1 MTWPEQIIA
10 RYKQRTPRSR
20 ALHKEAT
27 SWMPLGVTSN
37 FRYFEPYP
45 FFIDRAQGSRMWDVD
60 GNELIDFSMCFGS
73 QLVGHANPLVQ
84 KAVIDQVTRGTLY
97 TMPNDIEMQVAK
109 ELCKRFKFDMVRF
122 TNSGTESTSH
132 ALRLARHY
140 TKRDKIIKFE
150 GAFHGVQDALL
161 VSTKPKMHQIG
172 DELHP
177 NQIPSSFG
185 IPKAVWQNTVIASFN
200 NIESVK
206 NQFRENRGEVAAV
219 ICEPVMC
226 NAGIIVPQNGF
237 LHKLKEVCVENGALL
252 IFDEVKTGVKIASGG
267 ACEYYGVQPDLVC
280 LAKAIGGGLPV
291 GAFGGTREVMQHIGD
306 AGFYHAGTYSGN
318 PLSLHAALV
327 ALRDILTPEIY
338 PRVSQLCKKLADG
351 YNEILKKHKI
361 AGHAVHIGALGMI
374 HLLPRPLLNYRD
386 WLQINREH
394 WRLYWFSM
402 LNRGIIA
409 HPCGHEEQWTIS
421 VAHTE
426 TDIDRHLATFEEV
439 AAEIAKSIKQD

>member
-1 MTWPEQIIA
+1 MGWPEQVLE
-10 RYKQRTPRSR
+10 RYEQRTPKSR
-20 ALHKEAT
+20 ALHQEAST
-27 SWMPLGVTSN
+27 WLPLGVTSN

-45 FFIDRAQGSRMWDVD
+45 FFIDHAQGSRMWDVD
-60 GNELIDFSMCFGS
+60 GNEYIDFSMNFGS
-73 QLVGHANPLVQ
+73 QLIGHAHPLIQ
-84 KAVIDQVTRGTLY
+84 KVIGEQAARGTLY

-161 VSTKPKMHQIG
+161 VSTKPKAHQIG

-206 NQFRENRGEVAAV
+206 NQFRENRGEIAAV

-226 NAGIIVPQNGF
+226 NAGIIEPQDGF
-237 LHKLKEVCVENGALL
+237 LRKLKEACDENGALL
-252 IFDEVKTGVKIASGG
+252 IFDEVKTGLKIAAGG
-267 ACEYYGVQPDLVC
+267 ACEYYGVQPDIVC

-327 ALRDILTPEIY
+327 ALRDILTPDIY
-338 PRVSQLCKKLADG
+338 PRVSQLCSKLADG
-351 YNEILKKHKI
+351 YNDILKKNKI

-374 HLLPRPLLNYRD
+374 HLLPRPLVNYRD

-421 VAHTE
+421 LAHTE
-426 TDIDRHLATFEEV
+426 ADVNRHLAAFEEV
-439 AAEIAKSIKQD
+439 AGEMAIFMKQD